1 MTKQKKMIFVI
12 RLPYWLGILADSMWA
27 IALFYPPVFGLL
39 TRNPEFNPELEI
51 RLIMGI
57 GGTLMAC
64 WTILLIWALRKPIQR
79 RFIILLTALV
89 VLGMALVALIG
100 MMNGNDGNI
109 WILIKCIVLLIIMV
123 ISYFLARDMDH
134 KYY

>member
-1 MTKQKKMIFVI
+1 MTKQKKMIFII

-39 TRNPEFNPELEI
+39 TGNPEFNPELEI

-57 GGTLMAC
+57 GATLMAC

-89 VLGMALVALIG
+89 VLGMALIALIG

>member
-1 MTKQKKMIFVI
+1 MTKQKKMIFII

-39 TRNPEFNPELEI
+39 TGNPEFNPELEI

-123 ISYFLARDMDH
+123 VSYFLARDMDH

>member
-12 RLPYWLGILADSMWA
+12 RLPYWLGILADSIWA

-39 TRNPEFNPELEI
+39 TGNPEFNPELEI